1 MAADN
6 FDAALKHVLR
16 HEGGY
21 ADHPSDPG
29 GATMMGITRATL
41 SNWRGREVSKDEVR
55 VLSRTEAGEIYRTK
69 YWSTISGDALPAGLD
84 LVLFDYAVNSGPGRA
99 VRTLQGLLGVAADG
113 LMGPRTIA
121 ALEGQAVPALIRDM
135 CQARR
140 NFLRNLST
148 APVFGRGWMRR
159 VDSIERASL
168 KMAGATAASGAAISE
183 KTQPKEMSMNLT
195 KTILESRTVWAN
207 TIGFAS
213 LALSIFG
220 FKTGELD
227 VNLVADKA
235 LEAVAAVSFIASTV
249 FRVLATKKLA

>member
-6 FDAALKHVLR
+6 FDAALKQVLR

-29 GATMMGITRATL
+29 GATMMGITRSTL
-41 SNWRGREVSKDEVR
+41 ANWRGREVSKDEVR
-55 VLSRTEAGEIYRTK
+55 ALSRREAGEIYRAR
-69 YWSTISGDALPAGLD
+69 YWNAVSGDALPAGLD
-84 LVLFDYAVNSGPGRA
+84 LVLFDHAVNSGPGRA
-99 VRTLQGLLGVAADG
+99 VRTLQGLLAVEVDG
-113 LMGPRTIA
+113 LMGPRTLA
-121 ALEGQAVPALIRDM
+121 ALEGQAMPSLIRDM

-140 NFLRNLST
+140 NFLRNLPT

-159 VDSIERASL
+159 VDAIERAGL
-168 KMAGATAASGAAISE
+168 KMAGATPTE
-183 KTQPKEMSMNLT
+183 KIPGLQQKETSMNLT

-220 FKTGELD
+220 FQTGEID
-227 VNLVADKA
+227 TNLIADKA

>member
-41 SNWRGREVSKDEVR
+41 ADWRGRSVSKDEVR
-55 VLSRTEAGEIYRTK
+55 ALSRAEVAEIYRAR
-69 YWSTISGDALPAGLD
+69 YWNAVSGDALPAGLD

-113 LMGPRTIA
+113 LLGPRTIA
-121 ALEGQAVPALIRDM
+121 ALDGQAMPSLIQDI
-135 CQARR
+135 CNARR

-168 KMAGATAASGAAISE
+168 KLAATNAASGATRSE
-183 KTQPKEMSMNLT
+183 KPQPKETGMNFT
-195 KTILESRTVWAN
+195 KTILQSRTVWAN
-207 TIGFAS
+207 AIGFAS
-213 LALSIFG
+213 LALSVFG

-227 VNLVADKA
+227 ANLVADKA
-235 LEAVAAVSFIASTV
+235 LEAVAALSFIASTL